1 MGSTLEKPQIFI
13 RERPLQAPRHRA
25 LSPLTTSNRKFSPF
39 SWRSIKREWLINP
52 KADILSGAV
61 VGLALIPEAI
71 AFSIIAGVDP
81 KVGLYASFII
91 AVVTAFLG
99 GRPGSI
105 SAATGAMALLMID
118 LVKDYGLE
126 YLLAATFLTGI
137 IQVIFGLLQLGR
149 QMKFVPRAVMI
160 GYINALAVLIF
171 LAQLPQLTD
180 VPYMVYVITA
190 LSLGIIYILP
200 VFTKAVPSPLV
211 ALAVMTIAAITL
223 KIDVPTVGDMGELPT
238 APPVFA
244 LPQVPFTLETL
255 QIIFPYAF
263 TLAIVGLIAS
273 FLTAS
278 LVDDLTDTPSDK
290 NREAK
295 GQGIAN
301 IVTAF
306 FGGMAGCGMIGQS
319 VINVQS
325 GGRGR
330 LSTLA
335 AGIFLLIAI
344 LFLQDW
350 VSQMPMAVLVAV
362 MIMVSIGTF
371 RWSSFTNMRRVPRS
385 EVIVMLTTMFV
396 IIFTRN
402 FALGVGIGIVMSTV
416 FFSRKV
422 AKLVFVDKVLSE
434 DGDRRIYNIS
444 GQIFF
449 VSRDEFANAF
459 DFNDPVE
466 LVTIDLTNAH
476 LWDQGAVEV
485 LDKTVQKFRRQ
496 GIEVEVVGLNQA
508 SSTLFSRLATEKEL
522 VTDG

>member
-1 MGSTLEKPQIFI
+1 MNISNFTVRSLN
-13 RERPLQAPRHRA
+13 LRA
-25 LSPLTTSNRKFSPF
+25 L
-39 SWRSIKREWLINP
+39 KREWLLNP
-52 KADILSGAV
+52 KADLLSGAV
-61 VGLALIPEAI
+61 VGLALNPDAI
-71 AFSIIAGVDP
+71 AFSIFAGVDP

-91 AVVTAFLG
+91 AVITAFLG

-105 SAATGAMALLMID
+105 SAATGAMALLMVD
-118 LVKDYGLE
+118 LVKVHGLE

-137 IQVIFGLLQLGR
+137 FQVIFGFLKLGR

-171 LAQLPQLTD
+171 LAQLPQLTG
-180 VPYMVYVITA
+180 VPYTVYVLTL

-200 VFTKAVPSPLV
+200 RFTKAVPSPLV
-211 ALAVMTIAAITL
+211 ALAVMTIAAISL
-223 KIDVPTVGDMGELPT
+223 KLDVPTVGDMGELPT
-238 APPVFA
+238 APPLFA

-255 QIIFPYAF
+255 QIILPYSL
-263 TLAIVGLIAS
+263 TLAIVGLLAS

-290 NREAK
+290 NQEAK
-295 GQGIAN
+295 GQGVAN

-335 AGIFLLIAI
+335 AGVFLLMAI

-350 VSQMPMAVLVAV
+350 VKQMPMAALVAV

-371 RWSSFTNMRRVPRS
+371 RWSSFANIRRVPRS
-385 EVIVMLTTMFV
+385 EVAVMLTTMFV

-402 FALGVGIGIVMSTV
+402 FALGVATGIVMSTV

-422 AKLVFVDKVLSE
+422 AKLVFVDKVLTD
-434 DGDRRIYNIS
+434 DGARRIYNVS

-449 VSRDEFANAF
+449 VSRDEFAES
-459 DFNDPVE
+459 FNYAESIDQ
-466 LVTIDLTNAH
+466 VTIDLTNAQ

-485 LDKTVQKFRRQ
+485 LDKAVQKFRRK
-496 GIEVEVVGLNQA
+496 GVEVTVVGLNEA
-508 SSTLFSRLATEKEL
+508 SATLLNRLATDEEL
-522 VTDG
+522 VANG

>member
-1 MGSTLEKPQIFI
+1 MNVTRL
-13 RERPLQAPRHRA
+13 
-25 LSPLTTSNRKFSPF
+25 
-39 SWRSIKREWLINP
+39 KREWFFNTRQ
-52 KADILSGAV
+52 DIMAGAV

-71 AFSIIAGVDP
+71 DFSIIAGIDA

-91 AVVTAFLG
+91 AVMTAFLG

-118 LVKDYGLE
+118 LVKEYGLE
-126 YLLAATFLTGI
+126 YLFAATFLTGI
-137 IQVIFGLLQLGR
+137 FQVFFGVLKLGR
-149 QMKFVPRAVMI
+149 HMRFIPRAVMI

-171 LAQLPQLTD
+171 LAQLPQLTN
-180 VPYMVYVITA
+180 VPPTVFLLTL

-200 VFTKAVPSPLV
+200 RFTKLVPSPLL
-211 ALAVMTIAAITL
+211 ALAVMTFAAIAL
-223 KIDVPTVGDMGELPT
+223 KLEVPTVGDMGELPT
-238 APPVFA
+238 NLPIFA
-244 LPQVPFTLETL
+244 LPQVPLNLETL
-255 QIIFPYAF
+255 QIILPYSV
-263 TLAIVGLIAS
+263 TLAIVGLLAS
-273 FLTAS
+273 FSTAS
-278 LVDDLTDTPSDK
+278 LVDEFTDTPSDK
-290 NREAK
+290 NQEAK

-350 VSQMPMAVLVAV
+350 VKQMPMAALVAV

-371 RWSSFTNMRRVPRS
+371 RWSSFKNIRRIPRTDTA
-385 EVIVMLTTMFV
+385 VMLATMLV
-396 IIFTRN
+396 TIFTRN
-402 FALGVGIGIVMSTV
+402 FALGVVVGIVMSTV
-416 FFSRKV
+416 FFSRKI
-422 AKLVFVDKVLSE
+422 AQLVFVDKIISK
-434 DGDRRIYNIS
+434 DGSHQTYKVA

-449 VSRDEFANAF
+449 LSRDEFLESF
-459 DFNDPVE
+459 DFTQPADSI
-466 LVTIDLTNAH
+466 TIDLSNAH

-485 LDKTVQKFRRQ
+485 LDRAVLKFRRN
-496 GIEVEVVGLNQA
+496 GAEVELIGLNEA
-508 SSTLFSRLATEKEL
+508 SATLLNKLTNNQKSGPENQQ
-522 VTDG
+522 

>member
-1 MGSTLEKPQIFI
+1 MNILNFNV
-13 RERPLQAPRHRA
+13 RA
-25 LSPLTTSNRKFSPF
+25 LS
-39 SWRSIKREWLINP
+39 WRALKREWLVNP

-91 AVVTAFLG
+91 AVITAFLG

-118 LVKDYGLE
+118 LVKDYGLQ
-126 YLLAATFLTGI
+126 YLLAATFLTGV
-137 IQVIFGLLQLGR
+137 IQVIFGLLKLGR

-171 LAQLPQLTD
+171 LAQLPQLTN

-190 LSLGIIYILP
+190 LALGIIYILP
-200 VFTKAVPSPLV
+200 RFTKAVPSPLV

-223 KIDVPTVGDMGELPT
+223 GLDVPTVGDMGELPT

-255 QIIFPYAF
+255 QIIFPYSI
-263 TLAIVGLIAS
+263 TLAIVGLLAS

-290 NREAK
+290 TREAK

-301 IVTAF
+301 IVTSF

-335 AGIFLLIAI
+335 AGIFLLASI

-385 EVIVMLTTMFV
+385 EVSVMLTTMFV

-422 AKLVFVDKVLSE
+422 AKLVFVDKVLAQ
-434 DGDRRIYNIS
+434 DGARRIYKIS

-449 VSRDEFANAF
+449 VSRDEFATSF
-459 DFNDPVE
+459 DFADPVE
-466 LVTIDLTNAH
+466 HVTIDLSDAH

-485 LDKTVQKFRRQ
+485 LDRTVQKFRRQ
-496 GIEVEVVGLNQA
+496 GIEVDVVGLNQA
-508 SSTLFSRLATEKEL
+508 SSTLLNRLATAEEL
-522 VTDG
+522 VADA

>member
-1 MGSTLEKPQIFI
+1 LSHISQVLSK
-13 RERPLQAPRHRA
+13 QAWF
-25 LSPLTTSNRKFSPF
+25 SNV
-39 SWRSIKREWLINP
+39 
-52 KADILSGAV
+52 KADLLSGTV
-61 VGLALIPEAI
+61 VALALIPEAI

-91 AVVTAFLG
+91 AVITAFLG

-118 LVKDYGLE
+118 LVAEHGLQ

-137 IQVIFGLLQLGR
+137 IQVIFGLLKLGR

-160 GYINALAVLIF
+160 GYINALAILIF
-171 LAQLPQLTD
+171 RAQLPQLTD
-180 VPYMVYVITA
+180 VPYMVYIITA

-200 VFTKAVPSPLV
+200 RFTQAVPSPLV
-211 ALAVMTIAAITL
+211 ALAVMTFATIAL
-223 KIDVPTVGDMGELPT
+223 KLDVPTVGEQGALPT

-244 LPQVPFTLETL
+244 IPEVPFTLETL
-255 QIIFPYAF
+255 QIIFPYSI
-263 TLAIVGLIAS
+263 TLAIVGLLAS

-290 NREAK
+290 TREAK

-330 LSTLA
+330 LSTLT
-335 AGIFLLIAI
+335 AGIFLLVSI

-350 VSQMPMAVLVAV
+350 VRQMPMAVLVAV

-371 RWSSFTNMRRVPRS
+371 RWSSFTNMRQVPRS
-385 EVIVMLTTMFV
+385 EVVVMLTTMFV

-422 AKLVFVDKVLSE
+422 AKLVFVDKVLIE
-434 DGDRRIYNIS
+434 EGARCIYNIS

-449 VSRDEFANAF
+449 VSRDEFAASF
-459 DFNDPVE
+459 DFSEPVE
-466 LVTIDLTNAH
+466 SVTINLKNAH

-496 GIEVEVVGLNQA
+496 GVEVEVVGLNEA
-508 SSTLFSRLATEKEL
+508 SSTLLNRLATDEEL
-522 VTDG
+522 VADA

>member
-1 MGSTLEKPQIFI
+1 MNIPNLNVPSLN
-13 RERPLQAPRHRA
+13 LRA
-25 LSPLTTSNRKFSPF
+25 F
-39 SWRSIKREWLINP
+39 KREWLLNP
-52 KADILSGAV
+52 KADLLSGAV

-91 AVVTAFLG
+91 AVITAFLG

-105 SAATGAMALLMID
+105 SAATGAMALLMVD
-118 LVKDYGLE
+118 LVKVHGLE

-137 IQVIFGLLQLGR
+137 FQVIFGFLKLGR

-171 LAQLPQLTD
+171 LAQLPQLTN
-180 VPYMVYVITA
+180 VPYTVYVLTL

-200 VFTKAVPSPLV
+200 RFTKAVPSPLV
-211 ALAVMTIAAITL
+211 ALAVMTIAAIAL
-223 KIDVPTVGDMGELPT
+223 RLDVPTVGDMGELPT
-238 APPVFA
+238 APPLFA

-255 QIIFPYAF
+255 QIILPYSL
-263 TLAIVGLIAS
+263 TLAIVGLLAS

-290 NREAK
+290 NQEAK

-319 VINVQS
+319 VINIQS

-330 LSTLA
+330 LSTLS
-335 AGIFLLIAI
+335 AGVFLLMAI

-350 VSQMPMAVLVAV
+350 VRQMPMAALVAV

-371 RWSSFTNMRRVPRS
+371 RWSSFSNIRRVPRS
-385 EVIVMLTTMFV
+385 EVVVMLTTMFV

-402 FALGVGIGIVMSTV
+402 FALGVATGIVMSTV

-422 AKLVFVDKVLSE
+422 AKLVFVEKVLRD
-434 DGDRRIYNIS
+434 DGAHRVYKVS

-449 VSRDEFANAF
+449 LSRDEFSAS
-459 DFNDPVE
+459 FNFVEPVE
-466 LVTIDLTNAH
+466 QVTIDLSQAQ

-485 LDKTVQKFRRQ
+485 LDKTVQKFRRK
-496 GIEVEVVGLNQA
+496 GVEVTVVGLNEA
-508 SSTLFSRLATEKEL
+508 TATLLNRLATEEDL
-522 VTDG
+522 VATPR

>member
-1 MGSTLEKPQIFI
+1 MNTRNLNVRLP
-13 RERPLQAPRHRA
+13 
-25 LSPLTTSNRKFSPF
+25 T
-39 SWRSIKREWLINP
+39 WRSLKREWLVNP
-52 KADILSGAV
+52 KDDLLAGAL

-71 AFSIIAGVDP
+71 SFSIIAGVDP

-91 AVVTAFLG
+91 AVITAFLG

-118 LVKDYGLE
+118 LVADHGEQGLQ
-126 YLLAATFLTGI
+126 YLLAATLLTGVF
-137 IQVIFGLLQLGR
+137 QVIFGFLKLGR

-160 GYINALAVLIF
+160 GYINALGILLF
-171 LAQLPQLTD
+171 LAQIPQLTD
-180 VPYMVYVITA
+180 VPYMVYVLVA
-190 LSLGIIYILP
+190 ASLGIIYILP
-200 VFTKAVPSPLV
+200 RFTKVVPSPLV
-211 ALAVMTIAAITL
+211 ALVVITAIAIAL
-223 KIDVPTVGDMGELPT
+223 GLEVPTVGDMGQLPT

-244 LPQVPFTLETL
+244 LPNVPFNLETL
-255 QIIFPYAF
+255 QIILPYSF
-263 TLAIVGLIAS
+263 SLAIVGLIAS

-295 GQGIAN
+295 GQGVAN

-330 LSTLA
+330 LSTLS
-335 AGIFLLIAI
+335 AGIFLLISI

-350 VSQMPMAVLVAV
+350 VRQMPMAALVAV

-371 RWSSFTNMRRVPRS
+371 RWSSFTNIRRVPRS
-385 EVIVMLTTMFV
+385 EVVVMLTTMLM

-422 AKLVFVDKVLSE
+422 AKLVFVDKVLTE
-434 DGDRRIYNIS
+434 DGAHRIYKVA

-449 VSRDEFANAF
+449 VSRDEFAAS
-459 DFNDPVE
+459 FNYLEPVE
-466 LVTIDLTNAH
+466 QVTIDLTNAH
-476 LWDQGAVEV
+476 IWDQGAVEA
-485 LDKTVQKFRRQ
+485 LEKAAQKFRRQ
-496 GIEVEVVGLNQA
+496 GTEVTVIGLNEA
-508 SSTLFSRLATEKEL
+508 SSTLFNRLATDEEL
-522 VTDG
+522 VT